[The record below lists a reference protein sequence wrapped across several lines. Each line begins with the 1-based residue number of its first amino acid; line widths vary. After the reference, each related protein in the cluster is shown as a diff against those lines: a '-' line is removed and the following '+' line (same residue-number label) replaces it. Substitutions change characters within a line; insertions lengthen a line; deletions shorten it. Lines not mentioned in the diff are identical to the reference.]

1 MWKTKPSRFCTKKK
15 APGSKLLAVGQL
27 RGMFTPFLGVRWAPA
42 CTAPRR
48 GHVGTPACL
57 PCTVWRGRSIPE
69 GMMCRVQP
77 AELLLE
83 KP

>member
-15 APGSKLLAVGQL
+15 APGSKLLTVGQL

-48 GHVGTPACL
+48 GHVGTLTWGPL
-57 PCTVWRGRSIPE
+57 PVYHAQSGGAGASQK
-69 GMMCRVQP
+69 G
-77 AELLLE
+77 
-83 KP
+83 